1 MTDRYLPVAGVG
13 VLLPAARTVSDL
25 AARLS
30 AGRPLDPT
38 PRRLAADHT
47 DLPPVEAPVGVCD
60 DTTPALAPE
69 PAPEPAPG
77 PARPVRL
84 AGLRRE
90 SWLALRAAVD
100 AVPDDL
106 GEGRVGVVWASS
118 TAGLSEYGQT
128 CVDAATLD
136 PRQASP
142 LVASESGYN
151 GPAAAVSIR
160 LGFTGPHL
168 TLTGDRDAGAS
179 AVVEAGRMLAERRC
193 RYALVGGSATVSRW
207 RLAGATG
214 GEVPAEGAACVLL
227 GEPDDPADPASV
239 HVRPLR
245 RARLR
250 GPAGRAQVSTALA
263 EFVRG
268 CLASLRAR
276 PDAIT
281 ASAAAPWWRD
291 SSWGGDGIPCWWVD
305 PVGGELGAA
314 GGLQAVVAAVAA
326 CGTGAGRVLAL
337 AVGDAGGA
345 GGADVVAVEVVSRDH
360 SSRGKEHPNE
370 PL

>member
-1 MTDRYLPVAGVG
+1 MAEPYLPVAGVG
-13 VLLPAARTVSDL
+13 VLLPAARTGPDL

-30 AGRPLDPT
+30 AGRPLDAT

-47 DLPPVEAPVGVCD
+47 DLPPVEVPAGVCD
-60 DTTPALAPE
+60 DTA
-69 PAPEPAPG
+69 PAPR

-84 AGLRRE
+84 AGLPRE
-90 SWLALRAAVD
+90 SRLALRAAVD

-106 GEGRVGVVWASS
+106 GDGRVGVVWASS

-142 LVASESGYN
+142 LVACESGYN

-168 TLTGDRDAGAS
+168 TLTGDRDAGAT

-207 RLAGATG
+207 RLAGAPS
-214 GEVPAEGAACVLL
+214 EQVPAEGAACLLL
-227 GEPDDPADPASV
+227 GEPDDPADPAGV
-239 HVRPLR
+239 HVRALGR
-245 RARLR
+245 GRLR
-250 GPAGRAQVSTALA
+250 GPASTALA

-268 CLASLRAR
+268 CLASLPAP

-305 PVGGELGAA
+305 PVGGEMGAA

-337 AVGDAGGA
+337 AVGDAGGG

>member
-1 MTDRYLPVAGVG
+1 MTEPYLPVAGVG
-13 VLLPAARTVSDL
+13 VLLPAARTGRDF

-30 AGRPLDPT
+30 AGRPLDAT

-47 DLPPVEAPVGVCD
+47 DLPPVEVRAGVCD
-60 DTTPALAPE
+60 DAT
-69 PAPEPAPG
+69 PAPG
-77 PARPVRL
+77 PAGPVRL

-90 SWLALRAAVD
+90 SRLALRAAVD

-106 GEGRVGVVWASS
+106 GDGRVGVVWASS
-118 TAGLSEYGQT
+118 TAGLAEYGQT

-142 LVASESGYN
+142 LLACESGYN

-193 RYALVGGSATVSRW
+193 RYALVGGSATISRW
-207 RLAGATG
+207 RLAGAA
-214 GEVPAEGAACVLL
+214 GEQVPAEGAACVLL
-227 GEPDDPADPASV
+227 GEPDDPADPAGV

-250 GPAGRAQVSTALA
+250 GPAGPALA

-268 CLASLRAR
+268 CLASLPAR

-305 PVGGELGAA
+305 AVGGELGAA

-326 CGTGAGRVLAL
+326 CGTGADRVMAL
-337 AVGDAGGA
+337 AVGNAGGG

-360 SSRGKEHPNE
+360 ASRGKEHPNE